1 MYHSLLCLVHICDH
15 LLTEN
20 PAILPATLAASSI
33 TCHLQHIL
41 FLVPL
46 PQHSSM
52 DSESASSLWKRR
64 WGTAFQWESL
74 VRCREFRQNATLQ
87 VYDIHSNTKLY
98 QDEPPGGL
106 NYCANCAAGHRY
118 ECLFFHPTISDI
130 FLDLIKKMGRTKLG
144 SIDHITNL
152 DFLDRVFRLLPAHFT
167 QLGYPCQLG
176 GIWRCIVD
184 KLDQTFPLGV
194 LLMLNIPSFI
204 QCNEPSFLDV
214 YECCEDGSNSDG
226 TGSSEEEEEA
236 IKDATIICPF
246 PVSTAKTQALEPL
259 AVFNPYQQTTQKK
272 LVVKKKQSVQIKHFT
287 QRK

>member
-1 MYHSLLCLVHICDH
+1 M
-15 LLTEN
+15 
-20 PAILPATLAASSI
+20 
-33 TCHLQHIL
+33 
-41 FLVPL
+41 
-46 PQHSSM
+46 
-52 DSESASSLWKRR
+52 
-64 WGTAFQWESL
+64 
-74 VRCREFRQNATLQ
+74 NATLQ

-98 QDEPPGGL
+98 QDEAPGGL

-214 YECCEDGSNSDG
+214 YECCDDGSCSDDD
-226 TGSSEEEEEA
+226 TGSSEGEEEA
-236 IKDATIICPF
+236 IKDASIRPF
-246 PVSTAKTQALEPL
+246 PASSTKIQAPEP
-259 AVFNPYQQTTQKK
+259 VVVVNPYQAIQKK
-272 LVVKKKQSVQIKHFT
+272 LVVKKKQGVLIKHCT

>member
-1 MYHSLLCLVHICDH
+1 
-15 LLTEN
+15 
-20 PAILPATLAASSI
+20 
-33 TCHLQHIL
+33 
-41 FLVPL
+41 
-46 PQHSSM
+46 
-52 DSESASSLWKRR
+52 
-64 WGTAFQWESL
+64 
-74 VRCREFRQNATLQ
+74 
-87 VYDIHSNTKLY
+87 
-98 QDEPPGGL
+98 
-106 NYCANCAAGHRY
+106 
-118 ECLFFHPTISDI
+118 
-130 FLDLIKKMGRTKLG
+130 MGKTKLG

-214 YECCEDGSNSDG
+214 YECCDDASSSDG
-226 TGSSEEEEEA
+226 TGSSDEEEEEA
-236 IKDATIICPF
+236 INKDATIRSF
-246 PVSTAKTQALEPL
+246 PVSTAKTQAPEPL
-259 AVFNPYQQTTQKK
+259 AVFNPYQTTQKK